1 MMRQSL
7 RKQVAE
13 VALRV
18 WTPQGAE
25 VVALKQMEPPLDLSG
40 GRVDAGPLAG
50 DYATGSW
57 GDEERD
63 FYLSVGSRPG
73 EVGDEMLAR
82 QGDPGGRR

>member
-25 VVALKQMEPPLDLSG
+25 VVALKQMEPTARPL
-40 GRVDAGPLAG
+40 R
-50 DYATGSW
+50 
-57 GDEERD
+57 
-63 FYLSVGSRPG
+63 RPG
-73 EVGDEMLAR
+73 RGRASGRGLR
-82 QGDPGGRR
+82 HRLLGRRGA